1 MSKHKSS
8 STMHQSGGGSKH
20 GNKNQQQQTA
30 QQHQQQQQRQQ
41 VLEPEI
47 TKLDYAI
54 ANHLRNNLPNKEAM
68 FVGIKRVNYFIGS
81 KAVDL
86 IMNSKWA
93 SNPSSNGQ
101 TSSESK
107 GSATNT
113 NNTEASTF
121 KTRDDVV
128 IFLNDLLIKKFYH
141 RARKIVKMEGTK
153 RKFKLDMHDV
163 QMFEDSNQ
171 PYVWLYEPTSLK
183 AWLYC
188 IGVIVGVILI
198 CLFPLWPST
207 FRTGVYYICIAGLI
221 FLSSILTLAVLRH
234 VVFFALWTV
243 TFGKLHFW
251 ILPNLTEDVGV
262 FESFWPL
269 YKIGACEMGEEGG
282 VGEGGGDGEGEGGG
296 TGGGETVN
304 ASHSHQD

>member
-1 MSKHKSS
+1 MTKLK
-8 STMHQSGGGSKH
+8 TKDLRARRKEEVVKQSEEIK
-20 GNKNQQQQTA
+20 QQ
-30 QQHQQQQQRQQ
+30 
-41 VLEPEI
+41 EI

-54 ANHLRNNLPNKEAM
+54 ANYLRNNLPNKEAM

-86 IMNSKWA
+86 LMNSKWA
-93 SNPSSNGQ
+93 AASATTNGQ
-101 TSSESK
+101 QSIESHK
-107 GSATNT
+107 NDE
-113 NNTEASTF
+113 EASTF
-121 KTRDDVV
+121 KNRNDVV
-128 IFLNDLLIKKFYH
+128 IFLNELLIKKFYH
-141 RARKIVKMEGTK
+141 RARKIVKMDGAK

-221 FLSSILTLAVLRH
+221 LLSSILTLALLRY
-234 VVFFALWTV
+234 VVFIALWAI
-243 TFGKLHFW
+243 TFGKLHFL
-251 ILPNLTEDVGV
+251 ILPNLTEDVGF

-269 YKIGACEMGEEGG
+269 YTIEKGGGSDKSEGSGGEG
-282 VGEGGGDGEGEGGG
+282 GGGDGEGGESGSGEGGDG
-296 TGGGETVN
+296 VVSSDGDAPLGQVN
-304 ASHSHQD
+304 RDRRSD